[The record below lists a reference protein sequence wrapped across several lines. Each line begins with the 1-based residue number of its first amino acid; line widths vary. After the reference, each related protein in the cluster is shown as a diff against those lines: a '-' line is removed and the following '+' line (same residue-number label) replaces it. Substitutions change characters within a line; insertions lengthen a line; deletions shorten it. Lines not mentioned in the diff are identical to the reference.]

1 MAKHRLVTIGDS
13 ITQGVRSGAAVDGQL
28 SWPMFLARAL
38 GVADTF
44 RTPTVAS
51 AAYGLPINLEQ
62 LVDDVLARYG
72 DALGLLELPAA
83 ALRVRSWMDRLED
96 HWEEGTT
103 GLPDHDGPFHNLGIL
118 GFDLRDA
125 LSLTAAECD
134 RRIPARR
141 QRDELIS
148 QIPEAAG
155 HRVARSVL
163 AGSAPDNTVFDIAR
177 DFAADGGIEVL
188 VVMLGANNA
197 LQVASE
203 LELFWTGADYDDLDG
218 KAKYTLWQ
226 PQHFAAEYAGVV
238 EAAAAVG
245 AEHTVLATV
254 PKVTIAPLAR
264 GVGDKMAEGSRYFEY
279 YTRVWID
286 DDDFDPR
293 QDDHIT
299 HRDARDADQAIDTYN
314 ETIRAAAEA
323 NGWILFD
330 LSSLLDS
337 LATRRYV
344 DDPAARPVGW
354 TGYAWPSP
362 LDDLDP
368 VLGTRFFESENGRR
382 VAGGI
387 FSLDGIH
394 PTVVASALIAHEL
407 AVLLAEN
414 GVQVGRVDLQ
424 AALDA
429 DRLNSHPPE
438 IVDSVL
444 DILGWLDQ
452 LADVIGAITHPFRT
466 DA

>member
-13 ITQGVRSGAAVDGQL
+13 ITQGVRSGAAVDGLL

-51 AAYGLPINLEQ
+51 AAYGLPMNLEQ

-72 DALGLLELPAA
+72 DALSLLELPGA
-83 ALRVRSWMDRLED
+83 ALQVRSWMDRLED
-96 HWEEGTT
+96 HWEDATPS
-103 GLPDHDGPFHNLGIL
+103 LHDDNGPFHNLGIL

-134 RRIPARR
+134 RRIPSRR
-141 QRDELIS
+141 QRDELVN

-163 AGSAPDNTVFDIAR
+163 ASGGPGKTVFEIAA
-177 DFAADGGIEVL
+177 DLAADGGVEVL

-226 PQHFAAEYAGVV
+226 PQHFAAEYERVV
-238 EAAAAVG
+238 EAAAGVG
-245 AEHTVLATV
+245 AEHTVLSTV

-264 GVGDKMAEGSRYFEY
+264 GVGHKMAEGSRYFEY

-286 DDDFDPR
+286 DDDFDPDR
-293 QDDHIT
+293 DDHIT
-299 HRDARDADQAIDTYN
+299 HRDARAADQAIDAYN
-314 ETIRAAAEA
+314 QTIRAAAEA
-323 NGWILFD
+323 NGWMLFD
-330 LSSLLDS
+330 LSGLLDS
-337 LATRRYV
+337 MATRRYV
-344 DDPAARPVGW
+344 DDPTARPADW
-354 TGYAWPSP
+354 TEYQWPPP
-362 LDDLDP
+362 LDELDP

-394 PTVVASALIAHEL
+394 PTVVASALIAREL
-407 AVLLAEN
+407 AVLLGET
-414 GVQVGRVDLQ
+414 GVQVGSVDLQ

-452 LADVIGAITHPFRT
+452 LADVIGAITRPFPT
-466 DA
+466 GA